1 MSQTAILKN
10 KKCLSLLSNG
20 LALGMFYAL
29 FVVASPWLSLDL
41 PPIVLTLYWAVVK
54 LTLGIG
60 LLCIFQSTHL
70 PKIAFAAILMLVSAA
85 FSPFPA
91 DGFLTLAVEALALT
105 GLSLTLFDISR
116 AFPGLKLSVP
126 AGVIFLGVIFSML
139 NNPMMLSIA
148 GFAWL
153 FGFLFAS
160 NQVRILTRVRLKEEK
175 TAA

>member
-10 KKCLSLLSNG
+10 KNCLNLLSSG

-29 FVVASPWLSLDL
+29 FIVASPWISLNL
-41 PPIVLTLYWAVVK
+41 PPLVLTFYWAAVK
-54 LTLGIG
+54 VILGIG
-60 LLCIFQSTHL
+60 LFCVYRATQL
-70 PKIAFAAILMLVSAA
+70 PKVAFAGILMLASAA
-85 FSPFPA
+85 FAPFPIDEFWA
-91 DGFLTLAVEALALT
+91 LTVEALALT
-105 GLSLTLFDISR
+105 SLSLTLFDISR

-160 NQVRILTRVRLKEEK
+160 SQVRILTRVQLK
-175 TAA
+175 TNA

>member
-1 MSQTAILKN
+1 MSQFAVLKN

-29 FVVASPWLSLDL
+29 FVVATPWLALDL
-41 PPIVLTLYWAVVK
+41 PPLVLTLYWAVIK
-54 LTLGIG
+54 LLLGVG
-60 LLCIFQSTHL
+60 LLCMYQSTRL
-70 PKIAFAAILMLVSAA
+70 PKIAFAGMLMLVSAA

-91 DGFLTLAVEALALT
+91 DSFLTLAVEALALT
-105 GLSLTLFDISR
+105 SLSLTLFDISR

-160 NQVRILTRVRLKEEK
+160 SQVRILTRVQLK
-175 TAA
+175 TTI